1 MKVEPS
7 LRLKP
12 QPAGMVG
19 LPYICNVAPLL
30 TVMVL
35 LGIGAPKGRKLL
47 PGVAKTVEETSSE
60 SVPPLTTRAPSETA
74 VPEVMAW

>member
-1 MKVEPS
+1 MK
-7 LRLKP
+7 R

-19 LPYICNVAPLL
+19 DAHICNVAPLL

-35 LGIGAPKGRKLL
+35 LGVGAPKGRRPELL
-47 PGVAKTVEETSSE
+47 PGVAKTVEEISSE